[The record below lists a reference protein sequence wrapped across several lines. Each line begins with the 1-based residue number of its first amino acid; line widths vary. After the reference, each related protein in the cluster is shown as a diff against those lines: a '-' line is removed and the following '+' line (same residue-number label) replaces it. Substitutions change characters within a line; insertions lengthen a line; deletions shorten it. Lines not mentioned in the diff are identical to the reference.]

1 MTRYQRKEREAQ
13 VTLLTTRPPLGDHG
27 YDQRRKE
34 GVQIG
39 AGWNRATGLKDA
51 ASFLSC
57 AAKPDSQACKHAI
70 RLRSLSFF
78 HPGVQYWC
86 IGMILRC
93 IPIRQQKSFIASHT
107 AVLPGHLQMLFA
119 TALDSM
125 PPHALEATNHHLLLN
140 LQSWGH
146 MYLQPSKWASCF
158 PTLLL
163 RSGRLLSSLLLHVTR
178 IRLPISLLFWHSS
191 VTGMDGS
198 GGSNSGL

>member
-51 ASFLSC
+51 ASFLRC
-57 AAKPDSQACKHAI
+57 AARPDSQACKHAI

-93 IPIRQQKSFIASHT
+93 IPTRQQKSFIASHT

-125 PPHALEATNHHLLLN
+125 PPHALEATNHHLLLICSHGGICTCN
-140 LQSWGH
+140 
-146 MYLQPSKWASCF
+146 
-158 PTLLL
+158 
-163 RSGRLLSSLLLHVTR
+163 LLSGHRVSQPCCCGAVVCSPACFCMSHV
-178 IRLPISLLFWHSS
+178 SDCLFRYY
-191 VTGMDGS
+191 S
-198 GGSNSGL
+198 GTQV